1 MKTYWLAARP
11 YSLTASV
18 VPVLLGAALAKLLLP
33 ELVLDGTFW
42 LRFTLVMVG
51 CLAVQIV
58 SNLVNDLVDFKT
70 GLDTTESSTRFKA
83 LVTGALTWRQMFG
96 FTLLMCI
103 ISGAIGL
110 YFIWLVRGPLI
121 WVVMAGAILAIE
133 YTAPPLKLKYRAL
146 GDLGVLLCFGLGML
160 FGTYVA
166 LGHGQPDCF
175 AARNLIAVLLY
186 ALPSASLVV
195 AILHANNHRD
205 RASDRDAGAHT
216 LANTLGF
223 GASKALLV
231 GLLVGP
237 YAFAAAASIFG
248 CLLYGPISLCGL
260 AVFVT
265 LPPLLKLLQPI
276 RADRYE
282 STVPAVAKLH
292 GRFGIALTLAVLA
305 QILLSHGRA
314 PGA

>member
-1 MKTYWLAARP
+1 VKSYWLATRP

-18 VPVLLGAALAKLLLP
+18 VPVFLGSALAKLLLP
-33 ELVLDGTFW
+33 GLALDRVFWVHFLLVL
-42 LRFTLVMVG
+42 LG
-51 CLAVQIV
+51 CLGAQIV

-70 GLDTTESSTRFKA
+70 GLDTAESSTRFKA

-96 FTLLMCI
+96 FTLLMCLI
-103 ISGAIGL
+103 GGAIGL
-110 YFIWLVRGPLI
+110 YFIWVVGGPLI
-121 WVVMAGAILAIE
+121 WIVVGGGILAIE

-160 FGTYVA
+160 FGAYVV
-166 LGHGQPDCF
+166 LGRGQAECLSAP
-175 AARNLIAVLLY
+175 NVITVLLY

-205 RASDRDAGAHT
+205 RAADQKAGATT
-216 LANTLGF
+216 LANKLAFRT
-223 GASKALLV
+223 SKSLLMC
-231 GLLVGP
+231 LLVGP
-237 YAFAAAASIFG
+237 YAFAAAASLFG
-248 CLLYGPISLCGL
+248 VLVYGPAALCGL
-260 AVFVT
+260 IVFLT
-265 LPPLLKLLQPI
+265 LPPLIKLLKPI

-292 GRFGIALTLAVLA
+292 GRFGVALTGGLVI
-305 QILLSHGRA
+305 QILLAHGRL

>member
-18 VPVLLGAALAKLLLP
+18 VPVLLGAALGKLLLSG
-33 ELVLDGTFW
+33 LALDGTFW
-42 LRFTLVMVG
+42 LHFALVMVG

-58 SNLVNDLVDFKT
+58 SNLVNDLVDFNT
-70 GLDTTESSTRFKA
+70 GLDTAESSTRFKA

-96 FTLLMCI
+96 FTLLMCGV
-103 ISGAIGL
+103 SGAIGL

-121 WVVMAGAILAIE
+121 WIVVAGGILAIE

-160 FGTYVA
+160 FGTYFV
-166 LGHGQPDCF
+166 LGHGHPDRLSL
-175 AARNLIAVLLY
+175 RNLLAVLLY

-205 RASDRDAGAHT
+205 RASDSDAGAHT

-248 CLLYGPISLCGL
+248 LLLFGPISLCGL
-260 AVFVT
+260 AVFLT
-265 LPPLLKLLQPI
+265 LPPLVKLLQPI
-276 RADRYE
+276 KADRYE

-292 GRFGIALTLAVLA
+292 GRFGIVLTLAVVA
-305 QILLSHGRA
+305 QILLSHGRV